1 MSYLETTE
9 QQFLPM
15 KEVSFPFQEQSYV
28 YASSSYQYQW
38 DSSYD
43 FEFNSILSLSLSL
56 SCGELLWRIAEEGAV
71 YKRLKAINNSQIYVV
86 TLII

>member
-1 MSYLETTE
+1 MSYLERTE

-56 SCGELLWRIAEEGAV
+56 LWRIADEGAV
-71 YKRLKAINNSQIYVV
+71 YKRFKAINNSQIYVV